1 MLSKRRGIKSLILF
15 CTLILLLSSTQILV
29 SFDLAGEQSTN
40 RIETPAGHITHGPIA
55 IDGDADFTSQAT
67 SETWSGSGTLGDP
80 YRIENYY
87 IDASTGHGINIA
99 NTQVH
104 FVIDN
109 CTIFGGAT
117 TYAGIILDKASNG
130 TIFENEIYDVTTGI
144 HLYDSDSNTIE
155 NNNISSCM
163 KGIYVTSSDYVTAH
177 NNTCSDNSD
186 YDISV
191 YDLCR
196 APIVTNNTCT
206 TGGELNIQF
215 YEAANVTFSHNRMY
229 GKGVAVEA
237 QFSDWLGFIEFTDN
251 SVNGTP
257 VLFLQDQVGGDY
269 SGNYAQIILVRC
281 ENVRVKDMVLN
292 DTHYGVSVLYCN
304 DTVVKNVTAIRCY
317 IGIDITAGYRVTVS
331 DCNVS
336 YNTQMGLMIDWGYP
350 QDEPNSHLI
359 TNSTFSYNGYRA
371 MLIGG
376 EGGTTIFN
384 NTCHDNSEA
393 GQSYDQIFVMSTYDI
408 TIANNTCWGASAS
421 AANIYCAATDS
432 LIANNTC
439 INSDGYGIELDGADR
454 SVVQDNFC
462 KGNSVGI
469 WIHDTTLSDI
479 TNNTAIENS
488 PGIYCTGTSIYNTIS
503 YNNCSENFGAGISIS
518 AEKTLVWMN
527 DCLNNTQF
535 GISLY
540 NVDTINTI
548 ANNTLSGN
556 ILAAIDTIK
565 AERVIIAN
573 NTCRYSVAG
582 IDLDSQSYN
591 NSVYWNL
598 FIDNTQNAVDVG
610 EDNYITNNY
619 WSDYVGVDTTPADG
633 IGDTPHPIS
642 GSASN
647 EDPYPWMNANFIP
660 LLSSWVTT
668 PVDQYVEYNN
678 GFYLDLDTTAPEP
691 MVMWINDTVQFS
703 IDSSWVITNITPID
717 IGIYGLRV
725 TGRNMY
731 GHHLVAE
738 FDVIVQDT
746 TAPEWVSVPTDIMVI
761 DMTESFSFD
770 LEATDLSGIH
780 HYWITSNAN
789 LTVDGDGLIGEDELV
804 SDLSRGNYSVEVRAY
819 DPYDNYASKVFTLSL
834 VDMDSPTIDEPDDV
848 HTTTDEGFVIN
859 WYPIDVHPWKYEIY
873 RDDVL
878 FDSGAW
884 TVSSQNI
891 NVNLLEDTPGY
902 YNFTIVVYDLDSNIA
917 TDTVMV
923 RVVPGEPTT
932 TTEPTDTTIP
942 PPPTDDILILI
953 ISYGAVAVI
962 VILVVVVLKKRR

>member
-1 MLSKRRGIKSLILF
+1 
-15 CTLILLLSSTQILV
+15 
-29 SFDLAGEQSTN
+29 
-40 RIETPAGHITHGPIA
+40 
-55 IDGDADFTSQAT
+55 
-67 SETWSGSGTLGDP
+67 
-80 YRIENYY
+80 
-87 IDASTGHGINIA
+87 
-99 NTQVH
+99 
-104 FVIDN
+104 
-109 CTIFGGAT
+109 
-117 TYAGIILDKASNG
+117 
-130 TIFENEIYDVTTGI
+130 
-144 HLYDSDSNTIE
+144 
-155 NNNISSCM
+155 
-163 KGIYVTSSDYVTAH
+163 
-177 NNTCSDNSD
+177 
-186 YDISV
+186 
-191 YDLCR
+191 
-196 APIVTNNTCT
+196 
-206 TGGELNIQF
+206 
-215 YEAANVTFSHNRMY
+215 
-229 GKGVAVEA
+229 
-237 QFSDWLGFIEFTDN
+237 
-251 SVNGTP
+251 
-257 VLFLQDQVGGDY
+257 
-269 SGNYAQIILVRC
+269 
-281 ENVRVKDMVLN
+281 
-292 DTHYGVSVLYCN
+292 
-304 DTVVKNVTAIRCY
+304 
-317 IGIDITAGYRVTVS
+317 
-331 DCNVS
+331 
-336 YNTQMGLMIDWGYP
+336 
-350 QDEPNSHLI
+350 
-359 TNSTFSYNGYRA
+359 
-371 MLIGG
+371 
-376 EGGTTIFN
+376 
-384 NTCHDNSEA
+384 
-393 GQSYDQIFVMSTYDI
+393 
-408 TIANNTCWGASAS
+408 
-421 AANIYCAATDS
+421 
-432 LIANNTC
+432 
-439 INSDGYGIELDGADR
+439 
-454 SVVQDNFC
+454 
-462 KGNSVGI
+462 
-469 WIHDTTLSDI
+469 
-479 TNNTAIENS
+479 
-488 PGIYCTGTSIYNTIS
+488 
-503 YNNCSENFGAGISIS
+503 
-518 AEKTLVWMN
+518 
-527 DCLNNTQF
+527 
-535 GISLY
+535 
-540 NVDTINTI
+540 
-548 ANNTLSGN
+548 
-556 ILAAIDTIK
+556 
-565 AERVIIAN
+565 
-573 NTCRYSVAG
+573 
-582 IDLDSQSYN
+582 
-591 NSVYWNL
+591 
-598 FIDNTQNAVDVG
+598 
-610 EDNYITNNY
+610 
-619 WSDYVGVDTTPADG
+619 
-633 IGDTPHPIS
+633 
-642 GSASN
+642 
-647 EDPYPWMNANFIP
+647 MNANFIP

-953 ISYGAVAVI
+953 ISYGAVGVI